1 MTIRS
6 ALRPAALLA
15 ALLLALPV
23 LAGEK
28 LPSDERIKTGQL
40 KNGLTWKYFQH
51 ANPPGRMALLVHV
64 GSGSLNETDAQ
75 RGVAHFLEHMAFN
88 GTEHFKPG
96 ELIPFFE
103 RIGME
108 FGPDLN
114 AFTSFDQT
122 AYMLFLPDVKPET
135 IEQGLKVLSDYV
147 FRQLLLD
154 EEIDQERG
162 VILSELRSGM
172 SAQQR
177 LRDQLFER
185 LFAGTRVGRRLPIGV
200 AEVIEKA
207 PRSEFEDYYR
217 TWYRPERMTLILV
230 GDSAPEPLLPLV
242 EQWFG
247 TYEPPRPARPEQG
260 PELQPF
266 TQERAF
272 VFSDP
277 EYADGDVDLYD
288 VRPARPPTT
297 TVEQARVDLV
307 EQIGSW
313 IIGRRYADRVKKGEA
328 AYRTASASVS
338 SFLRGGM
345 LVNASATG
353 EPKDW
358 EKMLDELVRELTR
371 ARAHGFT
378 ARELELAKKELT
390 AGAERA
396 VRTESTRNARG
407 VLMQLTGDVND
418 GEPTLS
424 AQQNL
429 DLLNRLLPSITLA
442 EVNRAFAENFKPG
455 TFAFV
460 VTLPAQEGVKLPT
473 EDEVLAAARAAQ
485 ARTAEPPAEETRA
498 TELLEELP
506 KPGSVTEQTTD
517 EALGITS
524 AWLSNGVRV
533 HHRFMDYK
541 KDTVLVSIALAGGEI
556 EETAENAG
564 ISQVA
569 TLAFAQP
576 ATGRLKSTDVEDI
589 LTGKNIRVG
598 ADARGD
604 AFTVTISGS
613 PRDLE
618 TGLQLA
624 YALLTDGRIETS
636 AFDKW
641 KQGALQQY
649 AMASRMPQFIA
660 IKTLRELLSGNDP
673 RRTVLDP
680 AKINAQDVARAQ
692 AWLERIRDNA
702 PIEATIVGDLPRD
715 EALALL
721 ARYVGAL
728 RPRPRSADH
737 LAPLRQTRRGAAP
750 LERRVTVDTVTPQ
763 TMAVAGFV
771 GTDAQNVTDVRALD
785 LAANVLDSR
794 LIKRIREELGLVYS
808 ISAGNAPSPAYRDS
822 GLFYSGAPCAPD
834 KGDEVVAEIHAAF
847 KAFATDGPTA
857 EELANAKKQYAN
869 NLDTDMKEPRWW
881 FERLQYFDL
890 RGFKLADLRNVPEAY
905 EAFTA
910 EQVRDVFRK
919 YYVPERMFHVV
930 ATPPAAVTTAPAEK

>member
-15 ALLLALPV
+15 AVLLAWPV

-28 LPSDERIKTGQL
+28 LRSDERIRTGRL
-40 KNGLTWKYFQH
+40 PNGLTWKYFQH

-64 GSGSLNETDAQ
+64 DTGSLNETEEQ
-75 RGVAHFLEHMAFN
+75 RGLAHFLEHMAFN

-122 AYMLFLPDVKPET
+122 AYMLFLPDVKPELV
-135 IEQGLKVLSDYV
+135 EQGLKVLSDYV
-147 FRQLLLD
+147 FRQLLLP
-154 EEIDQERG
+154 EEIEQERG
-162 VILSELRSGM
+162 VILSELRSGL

-177 LRDQLFER
+177 LRDQLFEK
-185 LFAGTRVGRRLPIGV
+185 LFAGTRLGRRLPIGI
-200 AEVIEKA
+200 AEVIETA
-207 PRSEFEDYYR
+207 PRSAFEDYYR

-230 GDSAPEPLLPLV
+230 GDSDPEPLLPLV
-242 EQWFG
+242 ERWFG
-247 TYEPPRPARPEQG
+247 TAPPLRPARPEQG

-266 TQERAF
+266 TQERAI
-272 VFSDP
+272 VLSDP

-288 VRPARPPTT
+288 IRPARPPTT
-297 TVEQARVDLV
+297 TVAQARVELV
-307 EQIGSW
+307 EQIGTW
-313 IIGRRYADRVKKGEA
+313 IIGRRFSDRLKKGEA
-328 AYRTASASVS
+328 AYRTASANVVNL
-338 SFLRGGM
+338 LRGGM

-353 EPKDW
+353 EPANW
-358 EKMLDELVRELTR
+358 EKMLDELVLELTR
-371 ARAHGFT
+371 ARTHGFT
-378 ARELELAKKELT
+378 ARELELARRELT
-390 AGAERA
+390 ANAERA
-396 VRTESTRNARG
+396 VRTESTRDARA
-407 VLMQLTGDVND
+407 VLMQLTADVNE

-429 DLLNRLLPSITLA
+429 ELLNRLLPDITLE

-460 VTLPAQEGVKLPT
+460 VTLPAREGVPLPSV
-473 EDEVLAAARAAQ
+473 DEVLAAARAAQ
-485 ARTAEPPAEETRA
+485 ARIPDPPAEEARA
-498 TELLEELP
+498 TELLAELP
-506 KPGSVTEQTTD
+506 KPGSVSELTTD
-517 EALGITS
+517 ETLDVTS

-541 KDTVLVSIALAGGEI
+541 KDTVFVSIALAGGEI

-569 TLAFAQP
+569 ALAFAQP
-576 ATGRLKSTDVEDI
+576 ATSRLKSTDIGDI
-589 LTGKNIRVG
+589 LTGKNIRVS

-604 AFTVTISGS
+604 AFTVMINGS

-624 YALLTDGRIETS
+624 YALLTDGRIEAS

-680 AKINAQDVARAQ
+680 DKINAQDLARAQ
-692 AWLERIRDNA
+692 AWLERLCGGA
-702 PIEATIVGDLPRD
+702 TIEATVVGDLPRD

-721 ARYVGAL
+721 ARYIGAL
-728 RPRPRSADH
+728 PPRPRSADH
-737 LAPLRQTRRGAAP
+737 LAPLRQTRRGPAP
-750 LERRVTVDTVTPQ
+750 LERHVTVETVTPQ
-763 TMAVAGFV
+763 AMAVAGFV
-771 GTDAQNVTDVRALD
+771 GTDAQNVSDVRALD

-808 ISAGNAPSPAYRDS
+808 INVGNVPSASYRDS

-834 KGDEVVAEIHAAF
+834 KAAEVVAEIHAAF
-847 KAFATDGPTA
+847 RAFAEDGPTA
-857 EELANAKKQYAN
+857 DELANAKKQYAN
-869 NLDTDMKEPRWW
+869 NLDTEMKEPRWW
-881 FERLQYFDL
+881 LERLQYLDL
-890 RGFKLADLRNVPEAY
+890 RGLKLADLKDLPQAY

-919 YYVPERMFHVV
+919 YYVPDRKFHVV
-930 ATPPAAVTTAPAEK
+930 AAPPVPVTAAPADN